1 MSDLIW
7 LNSRDPLEML
17 GELFP
22 TRTLGSVER
31 QTRKSRLYL
40 VACARQCWQYLPGV
54 LQAIVQLAEL
64 CADNVREYD
73 RARQST
79 AMIASSLMQSEG
91 TRLDLLAA
99 CEELAN
105 FQLLQHLECKQTPDA
120 TRTPAMTTTAWR
132 ALAALVYLP
141 FEPNT
146 PPYTWVPRE
155 YHSVPLLRE
164 VFHNPWEMP
173 TIQPEWRTETANTLA
188 RTMYDSR
195 DFSAMPIL
203 ADALQDAGC
212 DNDTILDHCRAP
224 GEHVRGCWVVD
235 LVLNKR

>member
-1 MSDLIW
+1 
-7 LNSRDPLEML
+7 ML

-40 VACARQCWQYLPGV
+40 VACARRLWPHLPGV
-54 LQAIVQLAEL
+54 LHAIVQLAEL
-64 CADNVREYD
+64 CTDNIREYD
-73 RARQST
+73 SVRQST
-79 AMIASSLMQSEG
+79 AMIASSLMQSQG
-91 TRLDLLAA
+91 TRLDLQAA

-105 FQLLQHLECKQTPDA
+105 FQLLQHLDCQQTPDA
-120 TRTPAMTTTAWR
+120 SREPALNATAWR
-132 ALAALVYLP
+132 SLAALVYLP

-146 PPYTWVPRE
+146 PPYSWVLRE
-155 YHSVPLLRE
+155 HHSVVLLRE
-164 VFHNPWEMP
+164 VFHNPWKMP
-173 TIQPEWRTETANTLA
+173 TIQPDWRTETVNTLA
-188 RTMYDSR
+188 RTMYASR

-212 DNDTILDHCRAP
+212 DDDDILDHCRAP

-235 LVLNKR
+235 LVLSKR